1 MPYTFSVARSAD
13 SIDERKYA
21 NGARLKFTTFNSCI
35 GIVGVSSGELTGV
48 HLSLVDDAGSA
59 FDNAA
64 ADAAALVMTGCTG
77 IVIFGQVDF
86 WGDCDITPAFDYLRG
101 LLNHPRE
108 LDFAGEGRFQATMAG
123 GNPRI
128 ARY

>member
-1 MPYTFSVARSAD
+1 MPYTLSLARSAD
-13 SIDERKYA
+13 SIEERKYA

-35 GIVGVSSGELTGV
+35 GVVGVSSGELVGV
-48 HLSLVDDAGSA
+48 HLSLVDDTGNA
-59 FDNAA
+59 FDNTA
-64 ADAAALVMTGCTG
+64 ADAVALVMTGCTR

-108 LDFAGEGRFQATMAG
+108 DDYAGEGRFQATLSG
-123 GNPRI
+123 GAPRI